1 MSVKAIAGYKKYNNN
16 NKFIPI
22 LSSRGQSKT
31 GSEEF
36 YNYNLSRVVCYL
48 MGQCLNSWVIFVFL
62 VLKERKIIYN
72 SGNGIPYEFSE
83 HPLS

>member
-16 NKFIPI
+16 KFIPI
-22 LSSRGQSKT
+22 LSSRCQLKT
-31 GSEEF
+31 GSEES
-36 YNYNLSRVVCYL
+36 YNYSLSRVVCYL

-72 SGNGIPYEFSE
+72 SGNGIPCEFSE